1 MTRPDDPRNE
11 ARRRALSLFFSGD
24 FSQTTPEATTTLYQ
38 EEVSKKAFDEDLFR
52 FLVEGITQN
61 KEVIDEMIKT
71 SATEW
76 PLDKISKIDLV
87 ILRLA
92 VLELLYSS
100 ETPVKVAVDEA
111 VELAKTYGNDASSK
125 FVNGVLGSII
135 EKYPPKHKILN

>member
-1 MTRPDDPRNE
+1 MTRTDDPRNE
-11 ARRRALSLFFSGD
+11 ARRRAVSLFFSGD
-24 FSQTTPEATTTLYQ
+24 FSQTTHDASVSLYQ
-38 EEVSKKAFDEDLFR
+38 EEVSAKPFDEELFR
-52 FLVEGITQN
+52 FLVEGVTQN
-61 KEVIDEMIKT
+61 KEVIDEMIKA

-92 VLELLYSS
+92 VLELLYSN